1 MKILLIE
8 DEKNLALF
16 IEKGLKQA
24 GYSVE
29 TCNDGSAGLKMAAS
43 ECFDLILL
51 DLMLPGIDGFE
62 LLRNFR
68 SFGVKSPVI
77 IISALSNT
85 ANIVKGLDL
94 GAVDYIRK
102 PFEWDELLA
111 RIRVMQKKNQNTS
124 SEKITVEDLT
134 IDVIGRKVTRAGK
147 EIRLTAKEYLLL
159 EYLARNANRIMSKD
173 QIMERVWDLDFDPGS
188 NIVEVHIYQLRRKV
202 DKDFEFPLIETV
214 VGLGYTLKGEKNN
227 NEYTITNDAL
237 FST

>member
-8 DEKNLALF
+8 DEKNLAQF
-16 IEKGLKQA
+16 VEKGLKQA
-24 GYSVE
+24 GYTVE
-29 TCNDGSAGLKMAAS
+29 KSDNGSEGLKMAVS
-43 ECFDLILL
+43 ENFDLILL
-51 DLMLPGIDGFE
+51 DLMLPGIDGFD
-62 LLRNFR
+62 LLKNLR
-68 SFGVKSPVI
+68 SFGVKTPVI

-111 RIRVMQKKNQNTS
+111 RIRVIQKKNQNIS

-134 IDVIGRKVTRAGK
+134 IDIIGRKVTRADK

-202 DKDFEFPLIETV
+202 DKEFEFPLIETV
-214 VGLGYTLKGEKNN
+214 VGLGYMLKGEKN
-227 NEYTITNDAL
+227 DL
-237 FST
+237 

>member
-8 DEKNLALF
+8 DEKTLAQF
-16 IEKGLKQA
+16 VEKGLKQA
-24 GYSVE
+24 GYTVE
-29 TCNDGSAGLKMAAS
+29 KSDNGSEGLKMAVS
-43 ECFDLILL
+43 ENFDLILL
-51 DLMLPGIDGFE
+51 DLMLPGIDGFD
-62 LLRNFR
+62 LLKNLR
-68 SFGVKSPVI
+68 SFGVKTPVI

-111 RIRVMQKKNQNTS
+111 RIRVIQKKNQNIS

-134 IDVIGRKVTRAGK
+134 IDIIGRKVTRADK

-202 DKDFEFPLIETV
+202 DKEFEFPLIETV
-214 VGLGYTLKGEKNN
+214 VGLGYMLKGEKN
-227 NEYTITNDAL
+227 DL
-237 FST
+237 

>member
-8 DEKNLALF
+8 DEKDLALF

-24 GYSVE
+24 GYTVE
-29 TCNDGSAGLKMAAS
+29 KSDNGSDGLKMAAS
-43 ECFDLILL
+43 ERFDLILL
-51 DLMLPGIDGFE
+51 DLMLPGIDGFD
-62 LLRNFR
+62 LLKSLRNF
-68 SFGVKSPVI
+68 GIETPVV

-85 ANIVKGLDL
+85 GNVVKGLDL

-102 PFEWDELLA
+102 PFDWDELLA
-111 RIRVMQKKNQNTS
+111 RIRVIQKKNQNTS

-173 QIMERVWDLDFDPGS
+173 QIMERVWDLNFDPGS

-202 DKDFEFPLIETV
+202 DKEFAYPLIETV
-214 VGLGYTLKGEKNN
+214 VGLGYMLKGQK
-227 NEYTITNDAL
+227 TNH
-237 FST
+237 